1 MKSFLIIV
9 CFALL
14 SNFINASEIKKTTFA
29 YWDKPDVEILY
40 ITPNA
45 INEDTEVIFVIHG
58 NSRNA
63 DDYLS
68 AWIPL
73 VQNKNVI
80 IAAPNFDKKNFR
92 YFFLLESAESNGTIN
107 ERSDSYVNTS
117 ISLFFNYFKSR
128 FALNAN
134 TYKMFGHSAGAQFTH
149 RYMLLSN
156 DQRISDTVIANAGW
170 YTFLNGEQYPY
181 GIKDTPIEI
190 SSSHIRWFMSNK
202 TSLLI
207 GSIDTNLNNV
217 NSSAG
222 AQKQGITRVDRAD
235 NYFKSLIDI
244 SDKKEIPFRWRY
256 KVINDVGHDYQKM
269 TPIAASIL
277 LHDIG
282 NID

>member
-1 MKSFLIIV
+1 MKFFLIIV
-9 CFALL
+9 CFTLL
-14 SNFINASEIKKTTFA
+14 SNFANASEIKKTTFA

-92 YFFLLESAESNGTIN
+92 YFFLLESAESNGSIN
-107 ERSDSYVNTS
+107 ERSDSYINTS

-149 RYMLLSN
+149 RYMLLSD

-244 SDKKEIPFRWRY
+244 SDKKEIPFRWSY

-277 LHDIG
+277 LQDIG

>member
-1 MKSFLIIV
+1 MKFFLIIV
-9 CFALL
+9 CFTLL
-14 SNFINASEIKKTTFA
+14 SNFANASEIKKTTFA

-92 YFFLLESAESNGTIN
+92 YFFLLESAESNGSIN
-107 ERSDSYVNTS
+107 ERSDSYINKS

-170 YTFLNGEQYPY
+170 YTFINGEQYPY

-244 SDKKEIPFRWRY
+244 SDKKEIPFRWSY

-277 LHDIG
+277 LQDIG

>member
-9 CFALL
+9 CFVLL
-14 SNFINASEIKKTTFA
+14 SNFVNASEIKKTTFA

-92 YFFLLESAESNGTIN
+92 YFFLLESAESNGAIN
-107 ERSDSYVNTS
+107 ERSDSYINTS

-244 SDKKEIPFRWRY
+244 SDKKEIPFRWSY

-277 LHDIG
+277 LQDIG

>member
-107 ERSDSYVNTS
+107 ERSDSYINTS

-222 AQKQGITRVDRAD
+222 AQKQGITIVDRAD

>member
-9 CFALL
+9 FFALL

-107 ERSDSYVNTS
+107 ERSDSYINTS

>member
-80 IAAPNFDKKNFR
+80 IAAPKFDKKNFR

-107 ERSDSYVNTS
+107 ERSDSYINTS

>member
-1 MKSFLIIV
+1 MKFFLIIV
-9 CFALL
+9 CFTLL
-14 SNFINASEIKKTTFA
+14 SNFANASEIKKTTFA

-92 YFFLLESAESNGTIN
+92 YFFLLESAESNGSIN
-107 ERSDSYVNTS
+107 ERSDSYINKS

-170 YTFLNGEQYPY
+170 YTCLNGEQYPY

-244 SDKKEIPFRWRY
+244 SDKKEIPFRWSY

-277 LHDIG
+277 LQDIG

>member
-1 MKSFLIIV
+1 MKFFLIIV
-9 CFALL
+9 CFTLL
-14 SNFINASEIKKTTFA
+14 SNFANASEIKKTTFA

-92 YFFLLESAESNGTIN
+92 YFFLLESAESNGAIN
-107 ERSDSYVNTS
+107 ERSDSYINKS

-244 SDKKEIPFRWRY
+244 SDKNEIPFRWSY

-277 LHDIG
+277 LQDIG

>member
-1 MKSFLIIV
+1 MKFFLIIV
-9 CFALL
+9 CFTLL
-14 SNFINASEIKKTTFA
+14 SNFANASEIKKTTFA

-92 YFFLLESAESNGTIN
+92 YFFLLESAESNGSIN
-107 ERSDSYVNTS
+107 EHSDSYINKS

-244 SDKKEIPFRWRY
+244 SDKKEIPFRWSY

-277 LHDIG
+277 LQDIG

>member
-9 CFALL
+9 CFVLL
-14 SNFINASEIKKTTFA
+14 SNFVNASEIKKTTFA

-92 YFFLLESAESNGTIN
+92 YFFLLESAESNGAIN
-107 ERSDSYVNTS
+107 ERSDSYINTS

-244 SDKKEIPFRWRY
+244 SDKNEIPFRWSY

-277 LHDIG
+277 LQDIG

>member
-1 MKSFLIIV
+1 MKSLLIIV
-9 CFALL
+9 CFVLL
-14 SNFINASEIKKTTFA
+14 SNFVNASEIKKTTFA
-29 YWDKPDVEILY
+29 YWAKPDVEILY

-107 ERSDSYVNTS
+107 ERSDSYINTS

-244 SDKKEIPFRWRY
+244 SDKKEIPFRWSY
-256 KVINDVGHDYQKM
+256 KVINDIGHDYQKM

-277 LHDIG
+277 LQDIG

>member
-1 MKSFLIIV
+1 MKYFLK
-9 CFALL
+9 LL
-14 SNFINASEIKKTTFA
+14 LLLVLPMYTNAAEIHQTTFA
-29 YWDKPDVEILY
+29 YWNKPDVEIYY
-40 ITPNA
+40 ITPDV
-45 INEDTEVIFVIHG
+45 INENTKVIFVIHG

-63 DDYLS
+63 EEYLS
-68 AWIPL
+68 AWIPHIK
-73 VQNKNVI
+73 NKNVI
-80 IAAPNFDKKNFR
+80 VAAPQFNKADFR
-92 YFFLLESAESNGTIN
+92 YFFLLEMAESSGNVNKDESKYIN
-107 ERSDSYVNTS
+107 NS
-117 ISLFFNYFKSR
+117 ISLFFNYIKSK
-128 FALNAN
+128 FSLNIN
-134 TYKMFGHSAGAQFTH
+134 TYSMFGHSAGAQFTH
-149 RYMLLSN
+149 RYMLLSK
-156 DQRISDTVIANAGW
+156 DKRITNAVVANAGW

-190 SSSHIRWFMSNK
+190 SDNHIRWFMSNK

-244 SDKKEIPFRWRY
+244 SDKKEIPFRWSY
-256 KVINDVGHDYQKM
+256 KVINNVGHDYQKM

-277 LHDIG
+277 LQDIG

>member
-14 SNFINASEIKKTTFA
+14 SNFANASEIKKTTFA

-107 ERSDSYVNTS
+107 KRSDSYINTS

-244 SDKKEIPFRWRY
+244 SDKKEIPFRWSY
-256 KVINDVGHDYQKM
+256 KVINYVGHDYQKM

-277 LHDIG
+277 LQDIG

>member
-14 SNFINASEIKKTTFA
+14 SNFANASEIKKTIFA

-45 INEDTEVIFVIHG
+45 INEDTEIIFVIHG

-107 ERSDSYVNTS
+107 ERSDSYINTS
-117 ISLFFNYFKSR
+117 ISLFFNYFKSI

-156 DQRISDTVIANAGW
+156 DQRISDAVIANAGW

-235 NYFKSLIDI
+235 SYFKSLIDI
-244 SDKKEIPFRWRY
+244 SDKKEIPFRWSY
-256 KVINDVGHDYQKM
+256 KVINNVGHDYQKM
-269 TPIAASIL
+269 TPIAASTL
-277 LHDIG
+277 LQDIG

>member
-9 CFALL
+9 CFVLL
-14 SNFINASEIKKTTFA
+14 SNFVNASEIKKTTFA
-29 YWDKPDVEILY
+29 YWAKPDVEILY

-190 SSSHIRWFMSNK
+190 SDSHIRWFMSNK

-244 SDKKEIPFRWRY
+244 SDKKEIPFRWSY
-256 KVINDVGHDYQKM
+256 KVINNVGHDYQKM

-277 LHDIG
+277 LQDIG

>member
-107 ERSDSYVNTS
+107 ERSDSYINTS

-277 LHDIG
+277 LQDIG